1 MNEDIKALQREL
13 IEGMTSYMTREDV
26 DEDDDDADDDFDP
39 GYSQVH
45 VDRCREIL
53 DVFFEELQAIPG
65 EDRNAEIMEVV
76 QSVVTELNELNDE
89 TEGGLIETDQ
99 REQLCEIIILAA
111 KEAGLVTD
119 VYDITE
125 EWRDW

>member
-1 MNEDIKALQREL
+1 MNDDIKALQREL
-13 IEGMTSYMTREDV
+13 IQGMTSYMTREDV
-26 DEDDDDADDDFDP
+26 EDDDADADDDFDA
-39 GYSQVH
+39 GYSQEH
-45 VDRCREIL
+45 IDRCGDII
-53 DVFFEELQAIPG
+53 DVFFEELQGIPG
-65 EDRNAEIMEVV
+65 EDRNAEIMELV
-76 QSVVTELNELNDE
+76 QSVVLELNQLNDE